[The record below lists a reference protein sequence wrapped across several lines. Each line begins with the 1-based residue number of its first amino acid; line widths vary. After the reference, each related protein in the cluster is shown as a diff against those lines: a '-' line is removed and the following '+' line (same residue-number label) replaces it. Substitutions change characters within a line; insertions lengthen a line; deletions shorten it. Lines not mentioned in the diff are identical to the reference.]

1 MSRLEIIL
9 SCTLTL
15 SMGFNILI
23 FAYARTAITK
33 LLTVSEEL
41 GDLQKMIN
49 RFSLHVKDVYSLEM
63 FYGDETLKN
72 LMDHATA
79 LNNQLQENFH
89 YIYSL
94 TEEDIEEDE
103 EEDEVIMEEM
113 SLDQTEAHQ
122 SP

>member
-9 SCTLTL
+9 SCTLVL

-41 GDLQKMIN
+41 GDLQQMIN
-49 RFSLHVKDVYSLEM
+49 RFSLHVKDVYNLEM
-63 FYGDETLKN
+63 FYGDETLKH

-79 LNNQLQENFH
+79 LDNQLQENFH

-94 TEEDIEEDE
+94 TEEPEEE
-103 EEDEVIMEEM
+103 TEEDEVIMEEM
-113 SLDQTEAHQ
+113 SLDQTETHQ

>member
-1 MSRLEIIL
+1 MNRLEIIL
-9 SCTLTL
+9 ACTLAL

-23 FAYARTAITK
+23 FAYARSAITK

-41 GDLQKMIN
+41 GDLQQMIN
-49 RFSLHVKDVYSLEM
+49 KFSSHVKDVYSLEM
-63 FYGDETLKN
+63 FYGDETLKY

-79 LNNQLQENFH
+79 LDEQLQENFH

-94 TEEDIEEDE
+94 TEEDVEEA
-103 EEDEVIMEEM
+103 IMEEIE
-113 SLDQTEAHQ
+113 LEQAETYE

>member
-9 SCTLTL
+9 ACTLVL

-23 FAYARTAITK
+23 FAYARSAITK

-41 GDLQKMIN
+41 GDLQLMIN
-49 RFSLHVKDVYSLEM
+49 KFSSHVKDVYSLEM
-63 FYGDETLKN
+63 FYGDETLKH

-79 LNNQLQENFH
+79 LDEQLQENFH

-94 TEEDIEEDE
+94 TEEEIEEAE
-103 EEDEVIMEEM
+103 ADEVIKEEI
-113 SLDQTEAHQ
+113 SLDQEETNQ
-122 SP
+122 GP